1 MCRVPFL
8 HFFIIEFDKKRCK
21 EINCKVSFHQELLL
35 QNQLERIKMS
45 SVYARPGASAAP
57 KKSEKES
64 IYSKIVNNP
73 SFPIVFNLGLF
84 AVC

>member
-1 MCRVPFL
+1 
-8 HFFIIEFDKKRCK
+8 
-21 EINCKVSFHQELLL
+21 
-35 QNQLERIKMS
+35 MS

-73 SFPIVFNLGLF
+73 SFPIIFNLGLF
-84 AVC
+84 AAGIAFIQSPIMDAMAPHLIIGNEISVHNEYKLLMRKYHII